1 MRNKNIINFNSLK
14 KKLLDEKNKR
24 AILSEK
30 KVVAILSENNS
41 FKIDCSGVLLPNGK
55 RTDLLILLNN
65 SRVLTEIYSPW
76 KEKHTFLEKI
86 KQKGAAKVTSIEMLK
101 KITSEKYCD
110 KKGKCQFSSDT
121 PHLFIIDLDNSMTD
135 VFPVINNVSEFSR
148 AFSCEASPSGYAGV
162 FHEKDSSGNYLFENI
177 SGAIGIRDNKIVEF
191 SENPNARNKL
201 PTEFIKWLKK

>member
-65 SRVLTEIYSPW
+65 SRVLTEIYS
-76 KEKHTFLEKI
+76 
-86 KQKGAAKVTSIEMLK
+86 
-101 KITSEKYCD
+101 
-110 KKGKCQFSSDT
+110 
-121 PHLFIIDLDNSMTD
+121 
-135 VFPVINNVSEFSR
+135 
-148 AFSCEASPSGYAGV
+148 
-162 FHEKDSSGNYLFENI
+162 
-177 SGAIGIRDNKIVEF
+177 
-191 SENPNARNKL
+191 
-201 PTEFIKWLKK
+201 